1 MCRDLGDR
9 EGSARLLSF
18 LGAVTT
24 QWGDYARAAS
34 LLEESLGLCDALGN
48 KRLGSAAL
56 VWLGIV
62 ARYQNDHGRA
72 AAFVEKGLAYAKEA
86 GDKWRIARTLRI
98 LGILALHRGECEQAA
113 AFYKESLTLSREVG
127 DRQGTE
133 EGLEGLAG
141 VASAGG
147 YYDQAVILFGAAEA
161 LRIALGL
168 HRPPLDQADYERRVA
183 STRAALEPTVFEAAW
198 ARGTEM
204 SPEQAIEYAMM
215 SVKSSP
221 PKGTPRLAGDK
232 RADPLTPR
240 EREVAGL
247 LAQGFTNRE
256 IAAQLVITER
266 TAESHV
272 QHILDKLGLASR
284 GRIAAWAMSQGLHK
298 SSRS

>member
-24 QWGDYARAAS
+24 QRGDYARAAA

-48 KRLGSAAL
+48 KRLGSAAH

-86 GDKWRIARTLRI
+86 GDKWRIARALRI

-204 SPEQAIEYAMM
+204 PPEQAVDYALAW
-215 SVKSSP
+215 SEPEQPAKP
-221 PKGTPRLAGDK
+221 RQPGREPKG
-232 RADPLTPR
+232 DPLTGR
-240 EREVAGL
+240 EHEVAALVARGR
-247 LAQGFTNRE
+247 TNRE
-256 IAAQLVITER
+256 IAAALVISER
-266 TAESHV
+266 TADAHV
-272 QHILDKLGLASR
+272 RNILDKLGFSSR
-284 GRIAAWAMSQGLHK
+284 AQIAAWAAEHGL
-298 SSRS
+298 RSDLGA